1 MNKLI
6 TISSA
11 LLAAT
16 AIKAQSP
23 NVIFIL
29 ADDLGYGDISA
40 FNPESKIHTPNIDNL
55 THSGISFTDAHSSS
69 ALSTPSRYSIIT
81 GRYPWRT
88 TMKSGVLNGFSPA
101 MITPDRRT
109 IAQMFSENGYSTA
122 CIGKWHLGW
131 DWAYI
136 QNSQRKQKDVDFSQP
151 IKNGPTERGFDYF
164 YGIPASLGTA
174 PHVYIENN
182 KVTAL
187 PNRTIGP
194 QKGIKLI
201 RNGVAGA
208 DFEPQDCLP
217 NIIRHSVD
225 YINKQRNSQK
235 PFFLYLPI
243 TAPHTPVLPAEKY
256 KGQTIIGDYGDFV
269 VMIDDMVQQIVETL
283 KKNNQLENTIII
295 FTSDNGCAPYIG
307 VKRNGRERT
316 SPKLHL
322 QRL

>member
-122 CIGKWHLGW
+122 CLISY
-131 DWAYI
+131 A
-136 QNSQRKQKDVDFSQP
+136 
-151 IKNGPTERGFDYF
+151 
-164 YGIPASLGTA
+164 TA
-174 PHVYIENN
+174 WIISTNNATVRNRSSSISPSPHH
-182 KVTAL
+182 
-187 PNRTIGP
+187 
-194 QKGIKLI
+194 I
-201 RNGVAGA
+201 R
-208 DFEPQDCLP
+208 PYY
-217 NIIRHSVD
+217 R
-225 YINKQRNSQK
+225 QRNIK
-235 PFFLYLPI
+235 
-243 TAPHTPVLPAEKY
+243 VK
-256 KGQTIIGDYGDFV
+256 
-269 VMIDDMVQQIVETL
+269 
-283 KKNNQLENTIII
+283 QL
-295 FTSDNGCAPYIG
+295 
-307 VKRNGRERT
+307 
-316 SPKLHL
+316 
-322 QRL
+322 